1 MKFKLIFLNYFIIFL
16 LLFSCSGGSENETFV
31 EESNLEN
38 QLPTGHKILQYA
50 GKEPYLT
57 QYYAGSRFT
66 NVNEKL
72 NKWQYFDTAL
82 PVTHD
87 VLYNNSN
94 KIEKILS
101 TNNIN
106 DPKIEANFSYE
117 NNYLTQILYKTS
129 NINGNVFYTFS
140 KITYNGSKIS
150 RIIAASYSNIND
162 YNNDVTVNCSIDEFV
177 YDGDNVSKVLY
188 GSGKFNKSTGVFLE
202 DFIFRIEFTYNTSF
216 LNPYSTFSKEFLVYL
231 SNFYR
236 DQYYDIFSKNAKS
249 SKTIYNQYG
258 SNIPI
263 FDPLVYSYEAELN
276 SNYPKK
282 QTGSNFMYFNY
293 NSY

>member
-1 MKFKLIFLNYFIIFL
+1 MKFKLILLNYFIIFL
-16 LLFSCSGGSENETFV
+16 LLVSCSGGSENETFV
-31 EESNLEN
+31 ESNLEN

-50 GKEPYLT
+50 GKEPYLP
-57 QYYAGSRFT
+57 QYYSGSRFT
-66 NVNEKL
+66 NINEKL
-72 NKWQYFDTAL
+72 DKWQYFDTAS

-87 VLYNNSN
+87 VHYNNIN

-101 TNNIN
+101 TNSIG
-106 DPKIEANFSYE
+106 DPNVEASFSYE
-117 NNYLTQILYKTS
+117 NNYLTQILYKHSYT
-129 NINGNVFYTFS
+129 NGNVYYSFS
-140 KITYNGSKIS
+140 VIKYNGSKIS
-150 RIIAASYSNIND
+150 RIITANYSNLND
-162 YNNDVTVNCSIDEFV
+162 YLNDITVNCYIDEFV
-177 YDGDNVSKVLY
+177 YDGENVSKVLY
-188 GSGKFNKSTGVFLE
+188 GSGKFNKNTGAFLE
-202 DFIFRIEFTYNTSF
+202 NFTYRIEFTYNTNF

-249 SKTIYNQYG
+249 SKTIYYQYG
-258 SNIPI
+258 PNVPI
-263 FDPLVYSYEAELN
+263 FDPLVYNYEAESN